1 MHEMDHRD
9 RDLLSILQT
18 EVPLASTPYAMIGQL
33 IDMSEKEVIKRTER
47 LKREGVIR
55 RISASFDPRALGYRS
70 CLVAARV
77 EPDKVEHSA
86 AVINLHPGVS
96 QNYLRNH
103 DFNLWFTIAISPGTK
118 LGLEKTVELLGEE
131 AHCEVIRLLPTLKLL
146 KSTSSDSSE
155 PSPNEV
161 GAEGTQD
168 PDETPLNERELEFLR
183 VLQKDLPL
191 QPRPF
196 DVMAGTI
203 NSSGEELISTA
214 KAFLKRQQ
222 MRKLSAAVDA
232 RKPSFSAS
240 TMGVWVVPE
249 GQAEDFGAR
258 MTDFKAVSHCYLRP
272 VYTDWP
278 YNVFT
283 TVHGRSVDEC
293 ESVLNEIA
301 DATGIHDRTALYPT
315 RELKRV
321 RIALFSS
328 ESEAWEAARLS
339 PSSASAVS

>member
-1 MHEMDHRD
+1 MQEMDHRD
-9 RDLLSILQT
+9 RDLLTILQS
-18 EVPLASTPYAMIGQL
+18 EVPLASTPYAMVGQA
-33 IDMSEKEVIKRTER
+33 IDMSEKEVIKRIER
-47 LKREGVIR
+47 LKRDGVIR
-55 RISASFDPRALGYRS
+55 RIAASFDPRGLGYRS

-77 EPDKVEHSA
+77 VPDKLEHSA

-103 DFNLWFTIAISPGTK
+103 DFNLWFTIAIAPGSR
-118 LGLEKTVELLGEE
+118 LGLERTIEILGEE
-131 AHCEVIRLLPTLKLL
+131 AQCEVIRLLPTLKLL
-146 KSTSSDSSE
+146 KGSSSDSAE

-161 GAEGTQD
+161 AIDNAAEQEPAQIG
-168 PDETPLNERELEFLR
+168 ERELEFVR
-183 VLQKDLPL
+183 ILQKDLPL

-196 DVMAGTI
+196 DGLAASIG
-203 NSSGEELISTA
+203 SSGDELISTA
-214 KAFLKRQQ
+214 RNFLKKQQ
-222 MRKLSAAVDA
+222 MRKLTAFVDA
-232 RKPSFSAS
+232 RKPSFSAT

-249 GQAEDFGAR
+249 GHADDFGIR
-258 MTDFKAVSHCYLRP
+258 MGDFKAVSHCYLRP
-272 VYTDWP
+272 VYADWP

-301 DATGIHDRTALYPT
+301 EATGIHDRTALYPT

-321 RIALFSS
+321 RIALFSP
-328 ESEAWEAARLS
+328 ESEAWESARLS